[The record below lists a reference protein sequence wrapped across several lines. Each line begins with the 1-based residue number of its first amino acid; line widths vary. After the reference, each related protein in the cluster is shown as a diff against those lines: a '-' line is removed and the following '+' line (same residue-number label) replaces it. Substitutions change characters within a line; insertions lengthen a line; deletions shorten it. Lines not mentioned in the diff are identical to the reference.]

1 MSSARDYGRPGGRT
15 AAARRADAPAI
26 GITVDPVKPAYSSGR
41 RVAGA
46 LLAGALFF
54 AASCGDIKTVPKDG
68 YRALLVF
75 SSGERYPLA
84 VRGEKRRVAGNF
96 DGSELVKVFRPEL
109 GKVWQYRP
117 STRRLLEEAW
127 SPIDEIVPGYP
138 LDPRFDSA
146 AYAQRF
152 AGEIRQ
158 IGDGVHGIHPC
169 DRYQMDLPSGDR
181 VTVWAAR
188 DLERLPVRVEHEKK
202 DPANQWVPV
211 SDTQL
216 LDVRIGADPDLF
228 EKPKGYTPVKA
239 YSELAK

>member
-1 MSSARDYGRPGGRT
+1 MSS
-15 AAARRADAPAI
+15 
-26 GITVDPVKPAYSSGR
+26 KR
-41 RVAGA
+41 RVGGS
-46 LLAGALFF
+46 LLAGALVF

-75 SSGERYPLA
+75 ATGERYPLA

-96 DGSELVKVFRPEL
+96 DGSELVKVFRPDL

-152 AGEIRQ
+152 GGLPGFISPTVMPIAAAPARRAAA
-158 IGDGVHGIHPC
+158 VHPTG
-169 DRYQMDLPSGDR
+169 LP
-181 VTVWAAR
+181 
-188 DLERLPVRVEHEKK
+188 
-202 DPANQWVPV
+202 
-211 SDTQL
+211 
-216 LDVRIGADPDLF
+216 
-228 EKPKGYTPVKA
+228 
-239 YSELAK
+239 

>member
-1 MSSARDYGRPGGRT
+1 MSSGRDYGRPAGST
-15 AAARRADAPAI
+15 AAARAGAAPI
-26 GITVDPVKPAYSSGR
+26 GITVGEVKPGRSSKG
-41 RVAGA
+41 RVAGV
-46 LLAGALFF
+46 LLAGALLF

-75 SSGERYPLA
+75 GTGERYSLA
-84 VRGEKRRVAGNF
+84 VRGEKRRVAGTF
-96 DGSELVKVFRPEL
+96 DGSELVKVFRPDL

-152 AGEIRQ
+152 GGEVRQ

-188 DLERLPVRVEHEKK
+188 DLERLPVRVEHEKRG
-202 DPANQWVPV
+202 PENQWVPV

-228 EKPKGYTPVKA
+228 AKPKGYTPVKS

>member
-1 MSSARDYGRPGGRT
+1 MAGR
-15 AAARRADAPAI
+15 ARRRLALQLAPM
-26 GITVDPVKPAYSSGR
+26 KPGSSSGR

-46 LLAGALFF
+46 LLAGALLF

-84 VRGEKRRVAGNF
+84 VRGEKRRVAGNR
-96 DGSELVKVFRPEL
+96 DGSELVKVFRPDL

-152 AGEIRQ
+152 GGEIRQ

-188 DLERLPVRVEHEKK
+188 DLERLPVRVEHEKRNA
-202 DPANQWVPV
+202 DNAWVGV

-228 EKPKGYTPVKA
+228 AKPKGYTPVKS

>member
-1 MSSARDYGRPGGRT
+1 MAGRAEAPR
-15 AAARRADAPAI
+15 RRADAPLI
-26 GITVDPVKPAYSSGR
+26 GITVGRVRQESSFGR
-41 RVAGA
+41 RVTGA
-46 LLAGALFF
+46 LLAGAHLL

-96 DGSELVKVFRPEL
+96 DGSELVKVFRPDL
-109 GKVWQYRP
+109 AKVWQYRP
-117 STRRLLEEAW
+117 STRRLFEEAW

-146 AYAQRF
+146 AYAHRF
-152 AGEIRQ
+152 GGEVRQ

-188 DLERLPVRVEHEKK
+188 DLERLPVRVEHEKRG
-202 DPANQWVPV
+202 PENQWVPA

-228 EKPKGYTPVKA
+228 AKPKGYTPVKS

>member
-1 MSSARDYGRPGGRT
+1 MAGRPEGPR
-15 AAARRADAPAI
+15 RRADAPVI
-26 GITVDPVKPAYSSGR
+26 GITVGRVRQGSSSGR
-41 RVAGA
+41 RVTGA
-46 LLAGALFF
+46 LLAGAYLL

-75 SSGERYPLA
+75 ATGERYSLA

-96 DGSELVKVFRPEL
+96 DGSELVKVFRPDL
-109 GKVWQYRP
+109 GKIWQYRS

-152 AGEIRQ
+152 GGEIRQ

-202 DPANQWVPV
+202 NAANEWVTV

-228 EKPKGYTPVKA
+228 EKPKGYTPVKS

>member
-1 MSSARDYGRPGGRT
+1 M
-15 AAARRADAPAI
+15 RRHR
-26 GITVDPVKPAYSSGR
+26 GT
-41 RVAGA
+41 GA
-46 LLAGALFF
+46 LLVGALLL
-54 AASCGDIKTVPKDG
+54 AASCGDLKTVPKDG

-75 SSGERYPLA
+75 ATGERYPLA
-84 VRGEKRRVAGNF
+84 VRGEKRRVAGAF
-96 DGSELVKVFRPEL
+96 DGSELVKVFRPDL
-109 GKVWQYRP
+109 GKVWQFRP

-152 AGEIRQ
+152 GGEIRQ
-158 IGDGVHGIHPC
+158 IGDGIHGIHPC
-169 DRYQMDLPSGDR
+169 DRYQMNLPSGDR
-181 VTVWAAR
+181 ATVWAAR

-202 DPANQWVPV
+202 NAGNEWVTL

-228 EKPKGYTPVKA
+228 AKPKGYTPVKS
-239 YSELAK
+239 YSELST

>member
-1 MSSARDYGRPGGRT
+1 MAG
-15 AAARRADAPAI
+15 RADGPRRRPDALLI
-26 GITVDPVKPAYSSGR
+26 GITVDPVKPPYSSSR
-41 RVAGA
+41 RVAGV
-46 LLAGALFF
+46 LLAAAFLL

-75 SSGERYPLA
+75 SFGERYQLA
-84 VRGEKRRVAGNF
+84 VRGEKRRVAGAF
-96 DGSELVKVFRPEL
+96 DGSELVKVFRPDL
-109 GKVWQYRP
+109 GKVWQFRP
-117 STRRLLEEAW
+117 STHRLLEEAW

-152 AGEIRQ
+152 GGEIRQ

-169 DRYQMDLPSGDR
+169 DRYQMNLPSGDR
-181 VTVWAAR
+181 ATVWAAR
-188 DLERLPVRVEHEKK
+188 DLERLPVHVEHEKR
-202 DPANQWVPV
+202 DAANQWVPV

-228 EKPKGYTPVKA
+228 EKPKGYTPVKS
-239 YSELAK
+239 YSQLAK

>member
-1 MSSARDYGRPGGRT
+1 MAG
-15 AAARRADAPAI
+15 RADGPRRRPDALLI
-26 GITVDPVKPAYSSGR
+26 GITVGPVKPESSSSR
-41 RVAGA
+41 RVTGV
-46 LLAGALFF
+46 LLAGALLL

-75 SSGERYPLA
+75 SSGERYQLA
-84 VRGEKRRVAGNF
+84 VRGEKRRIAGNF
-96 DGSELVKVFRPEL
+96 DGSELVKVFRPDL
-109 GKVWQYRP
+109 GKVWQFRP
-117 STRRLLEEAW
+117 PTRRLLEDAW

-152 AGEIRQ
+152 GGEIRQ

-181 VTVWAAR
+181 ATVWAAR

-202 DPANQWVPV
+202 NAGNEWVTV

-228 EKPKGYTPVKA
+228 AKPKGYTSVKS

>member
-1 MSSARDYGRPGGRT
+1 
-15 AAARRADAPAI
+15 
-26 GITVDPVKPAYSSGR
+26 VKRHRGTGAWL
-41 RVAGA
+41 AGA
-46 LLAGALFF
+46 LLL
-54 AASCGDIKTVPKDG
+54 AAFCGDIKTVPKDG

-75 SSGERYPLA
+75 SSGERYQLA
-84 VRGEKRRVAGNF
+84 VRGEKRRVEGHF
-96 DGSELVKVFRPEL
+96 DGSTLVKVYRPDLGKIWQFRPTKL
-109 GKVWQYRP
+109 
-117 STRRLLEEAW
+117 RLLEEAW
-127 SPIDEIVPGYP
+127 SPTDEIVPGYP

-152 AGEIRQ
+152 GGEGRQ

-202 DPANQWVPV
+202 NAGNEWVTV

-216 LDVRIGADPDLF
+216 LDVRIGADPGLF
-228 EKPKGYTPVKA
+228 EKPKGYTPVKS
-239 YSELAK
+239 YSELGK